1 MEDER
6 YKRNRTGELVPGED
20 TEFLL
25 KNIKETENKL
35 QNEKLEVQG
44 MAERLY

>member
-6 YKRNRTGELVPGED
+6 YKRNRDGTFIPGED
-20 TEFLL
+20 TDFLL
-25 KNIKETENKL
+25 KNIAETERKL